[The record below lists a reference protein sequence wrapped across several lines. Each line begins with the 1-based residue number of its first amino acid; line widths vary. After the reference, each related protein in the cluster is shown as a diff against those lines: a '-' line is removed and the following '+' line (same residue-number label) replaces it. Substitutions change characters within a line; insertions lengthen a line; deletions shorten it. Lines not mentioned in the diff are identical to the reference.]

1 MEEVGLKMV
10 CVCVCVCGEDEVEGV
25 TLFVL
30 LFYWSEKFTNINLL

>member
-1 MEEVGLKMV
+1 MEEVGLKMVCV

-30 LFYWSEKFTNINLL
+30 LFY